1 MKTMETELEQFAR
14 FCDNYKIVDLKPIL
28 VRLQLLERVY
38 QAVRARIKD
47 EGNLD
52 VVLCN
57 HRQLVASRKE
67 ESDALAD
74 VLLHEIF
81 FKDSTRD

>member
-14 FCDNYKIVDLKPIL
+14 FCDNYKPVDLQPIL

-47 EGNLD
+47 EGNL
-52 VVLCN
+52 CN
-57 HRQLVASRKE
+57 HRQLVASRKK

-74 VLLHEIF
+74 VLFHEIF